1 MNNYRQLATGAY
13 LVAFLLF
20 VIPFF
25 DAIMSV
31 IPAHFDNTQ
40 WRFAVLGLLSNALML
55 PASGALIAVATAA
68 MLGHVRLQRVLG
80 ILLWLL
86 VVVVMVSAVTFS
98 LDAIQSRP
106 AIKPDMLL
114 SYQVASTTA
123 LAKLVLGA
131 VTFAFLAAGCRGA
144 SAEVIAAAPR
154 VLKRDIAK

>member
-1 MNNYRQLATGAY
+1 MNNYRHLAPGAY
-13 LVAFLLF
+13 LVALLLF

-31 IPAHFDNTQ
+31 VPTHFGNTQ
-40 WRFAVLGLLSNALML
+40 WRFAVIGLLSNALML
-55 PASGALIAVATAA
+55 PASGALVAVATAA
-68 MLGHVRLQRVLG
+68 VLNHARLQRVFG

-86 VVVVMVSAVTFS
+86 VVIVMVSAVTFS

-131 VTFAFLAAGCRGA
+131 ITFAFLAAGCRSARPAEA
-144 SAEVIAAAPR
+144 SAASQRP
-154 VLKRDIAK
+154 LKR